1 MKPQLKTITWSD
13 FDQTELCYSPQEKYG
28 YFSGTILD
36 ILKDARIPNEDKIWA
51 FTREGIMGNKTLR
64 LFAVRCARQAQHL
77 IKDQK
82 SVNALDVAERY
93 ANGLA
98 TDAELAAATAA
109 VWTAARDAR
118 RWAADRVAAM
128 DARRWAAERAAEMA
142 AAWAS
147 AGKAWQTAGEAAK
160 SASREASREASRDAA
175 WAAWAAAWDA
185 AWKTQVQIAI
195 DLINEFYEV

>member
-118 RWAADRVAAM
+118 RWAA
-128 DARRWAAERAAEMA
+128 ERAAEMA